1 MIYSGFIAY
10 SRIHDKD
17 GKFKVNSRKEYLIYS
32 LLAKHHVNSWFI
44 REKKVSHSKFAKKLI
59 HSKFTKKVNSLFI
72 TEKR

>member
-44 REKKVSHSKFAKKLI
+44 REKKLVI
-59 HSKFTKKVNSLFI
+59 VNSL
-72 TEKR
+72 KN

>member
-1 MIYSGFIAY
+1 MIYSEFIAY

-44 REKKVSHSKFAKKLI
+44 REKKLVIVNSL
-59 HSKFTKKVNSLFI
+59 KKVNS
-72 TEKR
+72 